1 MWVYQGKAGP
11 EKSSAAPAQRQEKAV
26 DLRFSEEEAPRA
38 APQRAAGAVQTD
50 ARAPLSSV
58 PDKSA
63 QPAAVRGAKRL
74 NAPDAAVWSAEGSAS
89 AGPVPAWQAA
99 QPTAVQDA
107 KAPDAR
113 IANAQPAGKR
123 AELSAVPR
131 RRAGQATRDCL
142 LLAAAYL
149 FGTAL
154 SGVMQS
160 LCEAR
165 ELDMLSY
172 YLQSWGALF
181 ALRDARSAVAL
192 FSAQYFS
199 AMGAVTL
206 LLLFGLCAFGP
217 VLIFLFTMLYGV
229 GAGIVSLQ
237 LLLQHTLAQYAA
249 YLVFWGVPAAA
260 MAVCMCFFG
269 STALQVSVR
278 LQHTAFG
285 RRQAVPIA
293 SSARLL
299 LGQYFLIGILLL
311 PVCGVAAALLYVLTG
326 L

>member
-58 PDKSA
+58 LDKPA
-63 QPAAVRGAKRL
+63 QPAAVQ
-74 NAPDAAVWSAEGSAS
+74 N
-89 AGPVPAWQAA
+89 
-99 QPTAVQDA
+99 A

-142 LLAAAYL
+142 LLTAAYL

-237 LLLQHTLAQYAA
+237 LFLQHTLAQYAA

-285 RRQAVPIA
+285 RRQVVPIA